1 MSNESKNPDRVAGFV
16 ISLRLAIGMI
26 LIIVSGAPT
35 FRRLLGAGL
44 DRRHGV
50 TTMSEFV
57 YCLNTSTI
65 RPTPLLEKIAIA
77 GKAGYE
83 AIEPWNDE
91 ITAYL
96 RQGGSIAELKRALGD
111 AGVKVVS
118 MIALHSWATTEGD
131 EHRRVLDDC
140 RRRMTQAA
148 ELGSPYIVASPP
160 QEVVDVN
167 RASDRFGELLE
178 LGEQTGVVPSME
190 FLGFVDGVKNVATA
204 WAIAAGSGKPR
215 GKATIVAD
223 VFHMMRGGGSV
234 DDLLTVNGDRL
245 ANFHINDL
253 PAVPDPLTQRDED
266 RVMVGEGIA
275 DLPRVI
281 ANLRSIG
288 YRGPLSLELFNR
300 KLWEQD
306 PLEVVKRGLARI
318 RDLVS

>member
-1 MSNESKNPDRVAGFV
+1 VE
-16 ISLRLAIGMI
+16 
-26 LIIVSGAPT
+26 
-35 FRRLLGAGL
+35 
-44 DRRHGV
+44 
-50 TTMSEFV
+50 
-57 YCLNTSTI
+57 
-65 RPTPLLEKIAIA
+65 
-77 GKAGYE
+77 
-83 AIEPWNDE
+83 
-91 ITAYL
+91 
-96 RQGGSIAELKRALGD
+96 QGGSIPELKRAVSD
-111 AGVKVVS
+111 AGLHVVS
-118 MIALHSWATTEGD
+118 VIALHSWVTSLGD

-178 LGEQTGVVPSME
+178 IGEQVGVTPSME

-215 GKATIVAD
+215 AKATIVAD
-223 VFHMMRGGGSV
+223 VFHMMRGGGSI
-234 DDLLTVNGDRL
+234 DDLLTIKGDRL
-245 ANFHINDL
+245 ACFHINDL
-253 PAVPDPLTQRDED
+253 PEKPDPLTQRDED

-306 PLEVVKRGLARI
+306 PLDVVKRGLARI
-318 RDLVS
+318 RNLVEN